1 MLNKRLLGEFNPED
15 WNPKLKMNWGG
26 HMVEQYL
33 IAAILL
39 KPDRK
44 FVLKMLKKAHIKKF
58 LSAAPS
64 GLSPLDVLE
73 FYNNSKVY
81 TGV

>member
-1 MLNKRLLGEFNPED
+1 MATEKQEERVLQVLNKHLLGEFNPED

-33 IAAILL
+33 TAAIPS

-44 FVLKMLKKAHIKKF
+44 LVLKILKKAHRPMLF
-58 LSAAPS
+58 DPTSLY
-64 GLSPLDVLE
+64 LW
-73 FYNNSKVY
+73 
-81 TGV
+81 

>member
-1 MLNKRLLGEFNPED
+1 MQVLNKHLLGEFNPED

-33 IAAILL
+33 TAAIPS

-44 FVLKMLKKAHIKKF
+44 LVLKMLKKAHIKKF

-73 FYNNSKVY
+73 FYNNSKV
-81 TGV
+81 